1 MLGPLF
7 YDLPLGAGIV
17 VGVVVGVVVG
27 FVVAAVVGTAESNN
41 NNRYNFLLAVHD
53 I

>member
-17 VGVVVGVVVG
+17 VGVVVGVVV
-27 FVVAAVVGTAESNN
+27 AAVVGTAESNN
-41 NNRYNFLLAVHD
+41 NNRHNFLLAVHD